1 MPSELR
7 SDLILGIETS
17 CDETAAAVLRG
28 PREVLSNVIASQ
40 VPVHRRYGGVVPELA
55 SRQHIL
61 AIDTVVK
68 EALQTAGVGLSD
80 LGGIAV
86 TYGPG
91 LVGSLLIGIS
101 VAKALSMVHDLPL
114 AAVNHHE
121 GHIRSVFIEHDQ
133 IPLPMIMLMVSGGDT
148 SLYLLSTESDVR
160 PLAHTRDDAA
170 GEAYDKVAKLLGLGY
185 PGGPIIDRLA
195 KLGDPTAVPFSRPRM
210 SDGTLDFSFS
220 GMKTAVL
227 RYVQARGIKPVI
239 DYGGDHT
246 GEPRAGGYGGM
257 VGGHRSALKPRDLCG
272 PAATDTSPAGGGGG
286 TEPPTVGTPSEVLDL
301 LASFQEAL
309 VGYLIHQTVKAARLH
324 QAASIG
330 LSGGVA
336 CNDRLRAAAREAG
349 DRLGIPVYYPR
360 PLLTTDN
367 GAMIAAAGY
376 QHLIRGRLADLTLN
390 ADPAA
395 RL

>member
-1 MPSELR
+1 MPSALKSE
-7 SDLILGIETS
+7 LILGIETS

-28 PREVLSNVIASQ
+28 PRQVLSNVVATQ

-61 AIDTVVK
+61 AIDAVIQ
-68 EALQTAGVGLSD
+68 EALDKAGVSLRD

-91 LVGSLLIGIS
+91 LVGSLLVGLS
-101 VAKALSMVHDLPL
+101 AAKAMAMVLDLPL

-121 GHIRSVFIEHDQ
+121 GHIHSLFIEHDD
-133 IPLPMIMLMVSGGDT
+133 IPLPGIILMVSGGDT
-148 SLYLLSTESDVR
+148 SLYVMEKRGEVR

-195 KLGDPTAVPFSRPRM
+195 KRGNPKAVPFSRPRM

-220 GMKTAVL
+220 GLKTAVL
-227 RYVQARGIKPVI
+227 RHVQAHRLKESASPGALVP
-239 DYGGDHT
+239 G
-246 GEPRAGGYGGM
+246 AGG
-257 VGGHRSALKPRDLCG
+257 SST
-272 PAATDTSPAGGGGG
+272 AAAGGGPEA
-286 TEPPTVGTPSEVLDL
+286 TAEASEAVLDL
-301 LASFQEAL
+301 LASFQEVL
-309 VGYLIHQTVKAARLH
+309 VSYLVDHAVKAARLH
-324 QAASIG
+324 TARSIG

-336 CNDRLRAAAREAG
+336 CNSRLRAAMREAG
-349 DRLGIPVYYPR
+349 DRLGIPVFYPS
-360 PLLTTDN
+360 PPLTTDN
-367 GAMIAAAGY
+367 AAMIAAAGWH
-376 QHLIRGRLADLTLN
+376 HLAAGRTASLTLN
-390 ADPAA
+390 ADPSA

>member
-1 MPSELR
+1 MPQLKSE
-7 SDLILGIETS
+7 LILGIETS

-28 PREVLSNVIASQ
+28 PRQVLSNVIASQ

-61 AIDTVVK
+61 AIDSVVK
-68 EALQTAGVGLSD
+68 EALDNAGVRLSD

-91 LVGSLLIGIS
+91 LVGSLLVGLS
-101 VAKALSMVHDLPL
+101 VAKSLSMVHELPL

-121 GHIRSVFIEHDQ
+121 GHIRSVFIEPDDV
-133 IPLPMIMLMVSGGDT
+133 PLPMMMLMVSGGDT
-148 SLYLLSTESDVR
+148 SLYLIGEGGDDGRFRS
-160 PLAHTRDDAA
+160 LAHTRDDAA
-170 GEAYDKVAKLLGLGY
+170 GEAFDKVAKLLGLGY

-195 KLGDPTAVPFSRPRM
+195 KQGDPAAVPFSRPRM
-210 SDGTLDFSFS
+210 TDGTLDFSFS

-227 RYVQARGIKPVI
+227 RHVQAHGIRPVN
-239 DYGGDHT
+239 GTVVGDH
-246 GEPRAGGYGGM
+246 AA
-257 VGGHRSALKPRDLCG
+257 ALKPRDPCG
-272 PAATDTSPAGGGGG
+272 TVTTDTSPTGGGGG
-286 TEPPTVGTPSEVLDL
+286 AEPPAADIPSNVADL

-309 VGYLIHQTVKAARLH
+309 VGYLVDQTVKAARMH
-324 QAASIG
+324 NARSIG

-336 CNDRLRAAAREAG
+336 CNSRLRAAMTEAG
-349 DRLGIPVYYPR
+349 SRLGIPVFYPR
-360 PLLTTDN
+360 PILTTDN
-367 GAMIAAAGY
+367 GAMIASAGY
-376 QHLIRGRLADLTLN
+376 RHLILGRRADLTQN

>member
-1 MPSELR
+1 MPSALK

-28 PREVLSNVIASQ
+28 PRQVLSNVVASQ

-61 AIDTVVK
+61 AIDTVIND
-68 EALQTAGVGLSD
+68 AITGAGISLSD

-91 LVGSLLIGIS
+91 LVGSLLVGLS
-101 VAKALSMVHDLPL
+101 AAKAMAMVLDLPL
-114 AAVNHHE
+114 AGVNHHE
-121 GHIRSVFIEHDQ
+121 GHIHSLFIEHDD
-133 IPLPMIMLMVSGGDT
+133 IPLPCVILMVSGGDT
-148 SLYLLSTESDVR
+148 SLYVMTERWNAR

-195 KLGDPTAVPFSRPRM
+195 KRGDPKGVPFSRPRM
-210 SDGTLDFSFS
+210 TDGTLDFSFS

-227 RYVQARGIKPVI
+227 RHVQGRGIRPLNGMTADVE
-239 DYGGDHT
+239 DGGV
-246 GEPRAGGYGGM
+246 PQ
-257 VGGHRSALKPRDLCG
+257 
-272 PAATDTSPAGGGGG
+272 
-286 TEPPTVGTPSEVLDL
+286 EVLDL
-301 LASFQEAL
+301 LASFQEVL
-309 VGYLIHQTVKAARLH
+309 VGYLVDQTLKAARLH
-324 QAASIG
+324 GARSIG

-336 CNDRLRAAAREAG
+336 CNSRLRAAMREAG
-349 DRLGIPVYYPR
+349 ERFGAAVLYPSPV
-360 PLLTTDN
+360 LTTDN
-367 GAMIAAAGY
+367 AAMIAAAGWR
-376 QHLIRGRLADLTLN
+376 HLEAGRTADLTLN
-390 ADPAA
+390 ADPGA

>member
-1 MPSELR
+1 MPSSLR

-28 PREVLSNVIASQ
+28 PREVLSNVVASQ
-40 VPVHRRYGGVVPELA
+40 VPVHQRYGGVVPELA

-61 AIDTVVK
+61 VIDAVLK
-68 EALQTAGVGLSD
+68 EALQRANVRLED
-80 LGGIAV
+80 LGGVAV

-91 LVGSLLIGIS
+91 LVGSLLVGIS
-101 VAKALSMVHDLPL
+101 VAKAIAMVHSLPL

-121 GHIRSVFIEHDQ
+121 GHIRSLFIEHGE
-133 IPLPMIMLMVSGGDT
+133 LPAPALVLMVSGGDT
-148 SLYLLSTESDVR
+148 SLYLVPEPEVYR

-195 KLGDPTAVPFSRPRM
+195 AQGDPKAVPFTRPRM

-227 RYVQARGIKPVI
+227 RHVQARGLGSIGSSTGSSI
-239 DYGGDHT
+239 ESRESAAAGGT
-246 GEPRAGGYGGM
+246 RAAVEPRM
-257 VGGHRSALKPRDLCG
+257 ERDTGATG
-272 PAATDTSPAGGGGG
+272 PSPAGDGGGS
-286 TEPPTVGTPSEVLDL
+286 EPPARDISQEVLDL

-309 VGYLIHQTVKAARLH
+309 VGYLVDQTIRAVRLTSAR
-324 QAASIG
+324 SIG

-336 CNDRLRAAAREAG
+336 CNSRLRRMMREAG
-349 DRLGIPVYYPR
+349 ERLGLPVFHPSAA
-360 PLLTTDN
+360 LTTDN
-367 GAMIAAAGY
+367 AAMIASAGY
-376 QHLIRGRLADLTLN
+376 GHLMRGRTADLTLN
-390 ADPAA
+390 ADPSA

>member
-1 MPSELR
+1 MPSILR

-40 VPVHRRYGGVVPELA
+40 VPVHRRFGGVVPELA

-61 AIDTVVK
+61 AIDTIIK
-68 EALQTAGVGLSD
+68 EALATAGVELGD

-91 LVGSLLIGIS
+91 LVGSLLVGVS
-101 VAKALSMVHDLPL
+101 AAKALSMVRGLPL

-121 GHIRSVFIEHDQ
+121 GHIRSVFIEHGDV
-133 IPLPMIMLMVSGGDT
+133 PLPMIMLMVSGGDT
-148 SLYLLSTESDVR
+148 SLYLIVDEETFR

-195 KLGDPTAVPFSRPRM
+195 KMGNPMAVRFSRPRM

-227 RYVQARGIKPVI
+227 RHVQARGIRPV
-239 DYGGDHT
+239 DCG
-246 GEPRAGGYGGM
+246 AV
-257 VGGHRSALKPRDLCG
+257 VGGRGAALKPRDPGG
-272 PAATDTSPAGGGGG
+272 PTTTDTSQAGSGGGAEPPAGD
-286 TEPPTVGTPSEVLDL
+286 VSSEVLDL

-309 VGYLIHQTVKAARLH
+309 VRYLVDQTLKAARMH
-324 QAASIG
+324 DARSIG

-336 CNDRLRAAAREAG
+336 CNSRLREAAREAG
-349 DRLGIPVYYPR
+349 ERFGVPVFYPR

-367 GAMIAAAGY
+367 GAMIASAGY
-376 QHLIRGRLADLTLN
+376 HHLARGRRADLTLN